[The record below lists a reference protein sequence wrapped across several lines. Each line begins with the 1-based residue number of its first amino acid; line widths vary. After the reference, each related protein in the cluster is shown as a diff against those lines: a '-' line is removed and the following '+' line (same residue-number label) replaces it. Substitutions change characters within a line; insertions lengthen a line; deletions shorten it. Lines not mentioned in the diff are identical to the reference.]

1 LDYDKVSN
9 LQDIFQISLLLLHM
23 VGIPG
28 FGKKNKDG
36 EEMTFWEHLDVLRGT
51 IWRSLL
57 VAFLLSLVAF
67 AFKDILFDTI
77 LLAPRSKDFVT
88 YRVLC
93 KLGQM
98 LSMPSLCF
106 DPSHFELIN
115 ISLAGQFLAHMN
127 ISLIAGLIMALPYV
141 LWELWR
147 FIKPGLTDKEIRASR
162 GSVFVVFLLFVTGVL
177 FSYFVVAPL
186 MINFLGG
193 YTVSESVKNQIALT
207 SYVSNITLLTL
218 LMGLVF
224 ELPVLILLLTRIGVL
239 TPKMLKKYRKHTLVI
254 ILIVAGVITPS
265 PDVFSQLIVFI
276 PLYGLF
282 ELSVLLSSRMYRRK
296 NLPAG

>member
-1 LDYDKVSN
+1 MFGLK
-9 LQDIFQISLLLLHM
+9 
-23 VGIPG
+23 G
-28 FGKKNKDG
+28 FSKKNKEGD
-36 EEMTFWEHLDVLRGT
+36 EMTFWEHLDVLRGT
-51 IWRSLL
+51 IWRSVL

-77 LLAPRSKDFVT
+77 LLAPKSKDFIT
-88 YRVLC
+88 YRALC
-93 KLGQM
+93 HLGKLI
-98 LSMPSLCF
+98 SMPGLCI

-115 ISLAGQFLAHMN
+115 INLAGQFVAHMN
-127 ISLIAGLIMALPYV
+127 ISLVAGLIMALPYI

-147 FIKPGLTDKEIRASR
+147 FIKPGLTEKERRASR
-162 GSVFVVFLLFVTGVL
+162 GSVFVVFFLFVTGVL
-177 FSYFVVAPL
+177 FSYFIVAPL

-193 YTVSESVKNQIALT
+193 YTVSDTVKNQIALT

-224 ELPVLILLLTRIGVL
+224 ELPVLILLLTKLSIL
-239 TPKMLKKYRKHTLVI
+239 TPAMLKKYRKHTLVV
-254 ILIVAGVITPS
+254 ILIAAGVITPS

-282 ELSVLLSSRMYRRK
+282 ELSVLLSSRMYRK
-296 NLPAG
+296 KMKPAG